1 MTTMTEET
9 VRTIQVVRERLIDAP
24 LAVVWEAML
33 DEMGPEGTML
43 GGKPFPRILE
53 PFVGGRWFRD
63 LGGEAG
69 HLWGFVQVI
78 KPPTLLEI
86 CGPMFMSYPA
96 ANHLQYRLIAEG
108 NKVRL
113 TLTHRAM
120 GLIPEDHA
128 AGVQEGW
135 SHGLDRIA
143 EIAATKARA
152 RR

>member
-1 MTTMTEET
+1 MTTMTDDA
-9 VRTIQVVRERLIDAP
+9 VRTIHIVRERLIDAP

-33 DEMGPEGTML
+33 DEMGPEGTMP

-53 PFVGGRWFRD
+53 PFVGGRWYRD
-63 LGGEAG
+63 LGADAG

-78 KPPTLLEI
+78 KPPALLEI

-96 ANHLQYRLIAEG
+96 ANHLQYRLAAEG

-113 TLTHRAM
+113 TLTHRGM

-135 SHGLDRIA
+135 NHGLDRIA
-143 EIAATKARA
+143 EIAASKGQRTR
-152 RR
+152 

>member
-96 ANHLQYRLIAEG
+96 ANHLQYRLIAES

-135 SHGLDRIA
+135 NHGLDRIA
-143 EIAATKARA
+143 EIAASKVRA
-152 RR
+152 QR